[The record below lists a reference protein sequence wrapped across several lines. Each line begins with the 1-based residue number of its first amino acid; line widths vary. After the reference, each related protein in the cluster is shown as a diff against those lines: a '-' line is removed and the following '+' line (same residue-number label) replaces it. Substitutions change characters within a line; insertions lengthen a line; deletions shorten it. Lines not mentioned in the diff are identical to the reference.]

1 MSFRSQLFFTIIYNS
16 INDRFEVEA
25 HSFRVNDA
33 HGNSLFSVNKNAVT
47 VGAHALKVEGDGGI
61 IFKDSIQTPL
71 IRSEAGKD
79 LK

>member
-1 MSFRSQLFFTIIYNS
+1 MLTLPIYG
-16 INDRFEVEA
+16 NDRFEVDA
-25 HSFRVNDA
+25 HSFRVSDT

-61 IFKDSIQTPL
+61 IFRDSIQTPL